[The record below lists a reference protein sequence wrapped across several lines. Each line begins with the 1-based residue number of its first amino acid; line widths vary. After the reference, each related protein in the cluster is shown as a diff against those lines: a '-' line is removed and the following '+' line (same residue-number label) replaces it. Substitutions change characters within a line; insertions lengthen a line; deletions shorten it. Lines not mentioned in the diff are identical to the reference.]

1 MTTPSSS
8 AERHSHPS
16 VVVASAGKLE
26 RLWRAVEALEAECT
40 RTGAQLVIAR
50 SASRD
55 EERVVRQRLPH
66 ATVVWAP
73 PGVGIPRLRGLGLA
87 AATGDPVAITED
99 HLLASVRWL
108 DRLFAPVRAGFDIV
122 GGGMQNRVG
131 SNAVAWAA
139 YLRLRL
145 LQLRAPGHQR
155 AGPAPHHGQHG
166 VSAARRAAH
175 RRVVQRRGLG
185 ERGARPPRR
194 RGTYTDLRSRGAD
207 HSRPL
212 VSVRRIPQE
221 PVRAWLGLRAG
232 TVDRKPQGVAS
243 PPHRHDPGPTA
254 DPPFPHRQGG
264 VRRGSGGIS
273 SCPSADCCVFIRM
286 GRWRGLWVPA
296 RADSAGRGTRT
307 GDRRLIGRPPAVER
321 GPKAHGLQ
329 PDPCRARGEQGA
341 TTPSP
346 SLHSLREAE

>member
-55 EERVVRQRLPH
+55 EERVVRQRLRH

-122 GGGMQNRVG
+122 GGGCRT
-131 SNAVAWAA
+131 AWGAM
-139 YLRLRL
+139 
-145 LQLRAPGHQR
+145 PW
-155 AGPAPHHGQHG
+155 
-166 VSAARRAAH
+166 
-175 RRVVQRRGLG
+175 RG
-185 ERGARPPRR
+185 RPISPTTASTATRARPPACWS
-194 RGTYTDLRSRGAD
+194 RSSPWPTWRIGGATC
-207 HSRPL
+207 R
-212 VSVRRIPQE
+212 
-221 PVRAWLGLRAG
+221 
-232 TVDRKPQGVAS
+232 AS
-243 PPHRHDPGPTA
+243 PSGAAPGLGRTWSMTA
-254 DPPFPHRQGG
+254 WPPRDVH
-264 VRRGSGGIS
+264 
-273 SCPSADCCVFIRM
+273 
-286 GRWRGLWVPA
+286 
-296 RADSAGRGTRT
+296 
-307 GDRRLIGRPPAVER
+307 
-321 GPKAHGLQ
+321 
-329 PDPCRARGEQGA
+329 
-341 TTPSP
+341 
-346 SLHSLREAE
+346 